1 MSLCPDNVILAG
13 FLESFAP
20 CSFSALAGYH
30 DGDVICLRRQP
41 VNNPHPTCSLIHLSH
56 LRDGIRMLASCR
68 PTGIPGLPLLR
79 FLADLYEWR
88 DGRTSDHE
96 NIRKSRDHD

>member
-13 FLESFAP
+13 FLGSFAP
-20 CSFSALAGYH
+20 CPVSALAGYH

-56 LRDGIRMLASCR
+56 LRDGIRMVASCR
-68 PTGIPGLPLLR
+68 PRGTPGLPLLR
-79 FLADLYEWR
+79 KGAEKDPRVLTSCAFATVGKIL
-88 DGRTSDHE
+88 RT
-96 NIRKSRDHD
+96 K